1 MTAPAP
7 VGRAPQR
14 VLLVV
19 AVGVLVVAVPATVLG
34 GWLTGVSWDE
44 TYHVMRLTTFLEHG
58 WYLLERDMLGSEP
71 GPWEDQQYV
80 YGPATTLLLHAWSVL
95 WGVEG
100 WSTVSASATA
110 YAVRHLGVT
119 LLSLVGVAA
128 TAALARLALGSW
140 RWGLVAAAALVAV
153 PTWSGHAMFNVKDV
167 SVATGYTL
175 VTLGLAWTA
184 RRDGPYAAP
193 AALALVVAGVVLA
206 VGTRPGIAPG
216 LVVAALVTMAT
227 RDRWRW
233 WAVPAAGVVAGFVLW
248 AVYPALFSDPVTA
261 LWRGALT
268 SSRFDD
274 QQGAWWYLPLFLVVE
289 LPTLHL
295 LLGAVGVVAATLA
308 VRRSPGPTRLLLTLV
323 LLQALLLPL
332 LGVLRQ
338 ANLYTGLRQL
348 LFAAPAL
355 AVLVAVAIAALTTLR
370 PRPWVSW
377 LAAATLVLPVLAQLQ
392 LFPYGYAYRSPV
404 ALVGAPLV
412 SGHDPSWELQTD
424 YWRTSVRELAPAVPS
439 AGAVICSPSRD
450 DDGGFRPYSHESHD
464 DCAGDPV
471 GPLMPYAGGRA
482 GPGLGSPTQFAAVVS
497 GSDRDATNCARE
509 AEVTRRLWW
518 RELTMSWTAVCDLE
532 PAPYPVGGLRL
543 DGAGHDAAAL
553 LDGWDLHP
561 ARVGAGVRAG
571 SATLAVSLPPRMRG
585 RPLSLE
591 ATAIGSGH
599 LALRVNGRDLPTST
613 SGRTVTTRVPAEL
626 VAAYRFGRLVVDVDR
641 TDDHRVRLLTLRLRA
656 VGA

>member
-1 MTAPAP
+1 MTPGTP
-7 VGRAPQR
+7 GPPRA
-14 VLLVV
+14 VV
-19 AVGVLVVAVPATVLG
+19 IVAAGVIAVAVPGTLLG
-34 GWLTGVSWDE
+34 AWVTGVSWDE

-71 GPWEDQQYV
+71 GPWEDHQYV

-100 WSTVSASATA
+100 WGTVSAGATA
-110 YAVRHLGVT
+110 YAVRHLGVV

-140 RWGLVAAAALVAV
+140 QWGVVAAAALVAV

-175 VTLGLAWTA
+175 VTLGLALTPRRERPATA
-184 RRDGPYAAP
+184 A
-193 AALALVVAGVVLA
+193 AALALLVAGVVLA

-216 LVVAALVTMAT
+216 LVVAALFTMAT

-233 WAVPAAGVVAGFVLW
+233 LAVPVAGVVAGLLLW
-248 AVYPALFSDPVTA
+248 AVYPAVFSDPVTA

-268 SSRFDD
+268 SSRFGDE
-274 QQGAWWYLPLFLVVE
+274 QGAWWYLPLFLVVE

-295 LLGAVGVVAATLA
+295 LLGAIGVVASVLA
-308 VRRSPGPTRLLLTLV
+308 VRRTPGPTRLLLTLV

-355 AVLVAVAIAALTTLR
+355 AVLVAVALAALVTLR
-370 PRPWVSW
+370 PSRWVPW

-412 SGHDPSWELQTD
+412 AEHDPTWELQTD
-424 YWRTSVRELAPAVPS
+424 YWRTSVRELAPLVA
-439 AGAVICSPSRD
+439 ATGAVTCSPSRD
-450 DDGGFRPYSHESHD
+450 ESGDFRAYSHESHD

-471 GPLMPYAGGRA
+471 GPLMPYADERD
-482 GPGLGSPTQFAAVVS
+482 GPGLGSPTQFAAVVT
-497 GSDRDATNCARE
+497 GSDRGAANCERE

-518 RELTMSWTAVCDLE
+518 RELTMSWTGVCDLQ
-532 PAPYPVGGLRL
+532 PATYPVGGLRL
-543 DGAGHDAAAL
+543 DGAGHDASAL

-561 ARVGAGVRAG
+561 ARVGAGVRG
-571 SATLAVSLPPRMRG
+571 DSASLAVSLPPRLRA
-585 RPLSLE
+585 RPLALE

-599 LALRVNGRDLPTST
+599 LRLRVNGRELPTTT
-613 SGRTVTTRVPAEL
+613 SGRSVTARVPAPL
-626 VAAYRFGRLVVDVDR
+626 VAAYRQGRVLVDVSR
-641 TDDHRVRLLTLRLRA
+641 TDDRQVRLLTLRLRA